1 MASLDFDDAFKHL
14 LGRGGDWEV
23 DVDEPGA
30 RISHLRSEA
39 GFVVRFDYDVP
50 EMPFELAERVSWPEL
65 DYSGVNSSLN
75 EYFWGLRTRV
85 ERVFAPGDVLAET
98 TRTGLSRLGLGQAY
112 DALLGF
118 RDSARPHSYV
128 RSCMRRDFPELGHIA
143 RVDLECDSRGVPT
156 GSQALSDRPGEVLC
170 VAPLGNDTNGT
181 RVTWAVRAPPLAGWV
196 LKLMRQPVNR
206 LLTMFVRMHADMP
219 CSYAVVVVQQCTRGP
234 PLRLCPGGSWEPLD
248 RDAPFWLPGYL
259 AELLCALGF
268 PCEVFGSH
276 AGQELVPYQAALPWA
291 AWLAVAERVAAA
303 WHAQRAA
310 YRRHHGGSG
319 APRLREAPEPRY
331 VGQQQRPSSAESRLW
346 KGEVPVHGSFVHF
359 PSRGELLGTHT
370 RAHSLPPVA
379 VA

>member
-1 MASLDFDDAFKHL
+1 M
-14 LGRGGDWEV
+14 G
-23 DVDEPGA
+23 
-30 RISHLRSEA
+30 
-39 GFVVRFDYDVP
+39 
-50 EMPFELAERVSWPEL
+50 
-65 DYSGVNSSLN
+65 
-75 EYFWGLRTRV
+75 
-85 ERVFAPGDVLAET
+85 
-98 TRTGLSRLGLGQAY
+98 
-112 DALLGF
+112 ALLGF

-143 RVDLECDSRGVPT
+143 
-156 GSQALSDRPGEVLC
+156 
-170 VAPLGNDTNGT
+170 LGNDTNGT

-291 AWLAVAERVAAA
+291 GRGAV
-303 WHAQRAA
+303 
-310 YRRHHGGSG
+310 RRGASCWAPTPARTRSRPWPWRKKRWPRGADRGGSD
-319 APRLREAPEPRY
+319 A
-331 VGQQQRPSSAESRLW
+331 Q
-346 KGEVPVHGSFVHF
+346 
-359 PSRGELLGTHT
+359 
-370 RAHSLPPVA
+370 
-379 VA
+379 